1 MELRH
6 LRHFV
11 AAAEELNLT
20 RASQRLNIS
29 QPAVSRQIRELECE
43 LGAPL
48 FVRQRFGLSLTP
60 AGEKFFHSA
69 QRILLDCDDAVRG
82 FKEAASG
89 RSELRIGFI
98 TTALSSFLGD
108 ALSRLNE
115 DHPGLDVT
123 VHEMPPGDQIRALRN
138 RQIDIGFV
146 GNPCDGLHAE
156 FETCV
161 VKDLRLQA
169 ALPALHRLSQRAE
182 IVLEELKADNFIG
195 YAEDKFPGRNRMI
208 NDACVVSGFHP
219 KFAFKADSLMEAVG
233 MIGMGKGVCLMPSDV
248 VGLPHPNVVFIP
260 LHDDLE
266 PIHLAAAWLRTN
278 TNTAIPKLLKCLL
291 DRVTT

>member
-43 LGAPL
+43 LGSQL

-69 QRILLDCDDAVRG
+69 QRILLDCEEAVRA

-89 RSELRIGFI
+89 SSELRIGFI
-98 TTALSSFLGD
+98 TTALSSFLGA
-108 ALSRLNE
+108 ALSRLNA
-115 DHPGLDVT
+115 DHPGIDVT
-123 VHEMPPGDQIRALRN
+123 VHEMPPGDQITALRN
-138 RQIDIGFV
+138 RQIDVGFL

-156 FETCV
+156 FEMVV
-161 VKDLRLQA
+161 VKNVRLQA
-169 ALPALHRLSQRAE
+169 ALPALHGLSQRAE
-182 IVLEELKADNFIG
+182 IELEELKEDDFIG
-195 YAEDKFPGRNRMI
+195 YLEDKFPGRNRTI
-208 NDACVVSGFHP
+208 SDACAVSGFHP
-219 KFAFKADSLMEAVG
+219 KFAFKAGSLMEAVG
-233 MIGMGKGVCLMPSDV
+233 MIGLGKGVCLMPSDV
-248 VGLPHPNVVFIP
+248 IGLPHPNVVFIP
-260 LHDDLE
+260 LLDKLE
-266 PIHLAAAWLRTN
+266 PIRLAAAWLHTN
-278 TNTAIPKLLKCLL
+278 TNTAIPKLLDCLL
-291 DRVTT
+291 NRAAT